1 MQNIEPC
8 FWIFYV
14 IGQIYIVR
22 KGRVLKIIYVSG
34 HTGQMLVVYPKL
46 PNCQLAEWR
55 WAKWRATIEA
65 SSLSLSPSLSFTLQV
80 FCFLET
86 LQSQI
91 WLHPRWCRHKGSEW
105 GHYLPTYVVTLWI
118 VLHLVFLNYKMMS
131 LKLSPFEKYQI
142 EIIIKITWAVVRL
155 SW

>member
-1 MQNIEPC
+1 MSILQNIEPC

-34 HTGQMLVVYPKL
+34 HTGQMCIQ
-46 PNCQLAEWR
+46 NCQTVSWPNDVGPNDGLPL
-55 WAKWRATIEA
+55 KHL
-65 SSLSLSPSLSFTLQV
+65 LSLFHFAGFLLLRNSAESDLTSSKMMPSQRQWVRSLL
-80 FCFLET
+80 
-86 LQSQI
+86 
-91 WLHPRWCRHKGSEW
+91 
-105 GHYLPTYVVTLWI
+105 TYAVTLWI